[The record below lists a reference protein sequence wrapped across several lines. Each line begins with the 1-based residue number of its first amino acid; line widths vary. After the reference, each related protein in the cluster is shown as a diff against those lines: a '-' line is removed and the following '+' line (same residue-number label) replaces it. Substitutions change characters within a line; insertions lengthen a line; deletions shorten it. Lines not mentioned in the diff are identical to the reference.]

1 MFPHGW
7 NGGGESD
14 SGAHCPPRGMVGIG
28 GIVGTTGTYICD
40 RSLGRIPVH
49 LGRGLQIAKTMANV
63 SAHPGHHGI
72 HGGRGAFCQ
81 LERERDRDTGEG
93 WRSAAR
99 WRVGGGASVGK
110 VGGGGGGGG
119 CHSVTHPSA
128 PTSLEPMS
136 IHEHPWARRRVAFTH
151 NFSPHSRR
159 RGIPAPGGGVR
170 EAPISGGGGS
180 DSHPSSSRG
189 SHTSHPGG
197 GRRGAWRG
205 TAPPATS

>member
-1 MFPHGW
+1 MGGDLASQCVVREAGTRPRTPSSPLDPWGSSEIHRVGRVAQHYSDSPTVAPARKPQPVFPHGW
-7 NGGGESD
+7 SGGGESD

-49 LGRGLQIAKTMANV
+49 LGRGLQIVKTMANV

-99 WRVGGGASVGK
+99 WRVGGGASVGR
-110 VGGGGGGGG
+110 VGGG
-119 CHSVTHPSA
+119 VTQSLIQVLPRPWNHP
-128 PTSLEPMS
+128 
-136 IHEHPWARRRVAFTH
+136 
-151 NFSPHSRR
+151 
-159 RGIPAPGGGVR
+159 
-170 EAPISGGGGS
+170 
-180 DSHPSSSRG
+180 
-189 SHTSHPGG
+189 
-197 GRRGAWRG
+197 
-205 TAPPATS
+205 

>member
-1 MFPHGW
+1 MGGDLASQCVVREAGTRPRTPSSPLDPWGSSEIHGVGRVVQHHSNSPTVAPARKPQPVFPHGW

-40 RSLGRIPVH
+40 RSHGRIPVH
-49 LGRGLQIAKTMANV
+49 LGRGLQIVKTMANV

-99 WRVGGGASVGK
+99 WRVGGGASVGR
-110 VGGGGGGGG
+110 VGGVSLS
-119 CHSVTHPSA
+119 HSSKCSPVPGT
-128 PTSLEPMS
+128 
-136 IHEHPWARRRVAFTH
+136 HEHP
-151 NFSPHSRR
+151 
-159 RGIPAPGGGVR
+159 
-170 EAPISGGGGS
+170 
-180 DSHPSSSRG
+180 
-189 SHTSHPGG
+189 
-197 GRRGAWRG
+197 
-205 TAPPATS
+205 